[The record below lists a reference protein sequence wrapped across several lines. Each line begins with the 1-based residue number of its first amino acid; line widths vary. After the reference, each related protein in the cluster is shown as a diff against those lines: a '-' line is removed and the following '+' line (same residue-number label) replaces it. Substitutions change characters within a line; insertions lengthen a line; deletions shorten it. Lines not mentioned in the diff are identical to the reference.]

1 MPGALG
7 YLHCVAKMA
16 DRRRARF
23 ERFTV
28 ERRTSNRRAFP
39 RWPARFEMRFG
50 QGKELAEGHGREIGE
65 GGISFESDH
74 LYPLETEI
82 DVEFRLHPEDAWVRV
97 KAVVKHLE
105 GRQTGAEFLNLKL
118 HDRLKIVDFLIATK
132 RSGSSE

>member
-1 MPGALG
+1 MAAQMP
-7 YLHCVAKMA
+7 
-16 DRRRARF
+16 DRRRPRF

-39 RWPARFEMRFG
+39 RWPARFEMRVG
-50 QGKELAEGHGREIGE
+50 QGRELAEGHGHEIGE

-74 LYPLETEI
+74 LYPLDTEI
-82 DVEFRLHPEDAWVRV
+82 DVEFRLHPEDDWVRL

-105 GRQTGAEFLNLKL
+105 GRQIGAEFLNLRL

-132 RSGSSE
+132 PRSSSE